1 MTRTSSPATSTP
13 GDPKTTE
20 NTPTQ
25 SLGDTPVYTT
35 THEWLP
41 IAARLEPL
49 DDDGDPRPA
58 VARHPLLSFAELP
71 PHQARIL
78 NYDARVAPGVV
89 RYGLP
94 PRIKLPDATRIQ
106 DMVQIHS
113 QICEAHPELEIGSIT
128 FKKSR
133 PRIVDIHRP
142 SSQPYNTETPIWL
155 SGERLIFI
163 AAAGRV
169 KETWITI
176 VIRDIEDAS
185 FDAVCR
191 GLRDFLSPH
200 EILDYW
206 RGILNYTDSHGDTYR
221 FGNGEL
227 YMLVKLDMR
236 EGLRHGLRSP
246 KDVASSLPGFFAIGG
261 RKYKL
266 NYAARLDHCY
276 FCKSTK
282 FFEHHCFADC
292 TSRR

>member
-1 MTRTSSPATSTP
+1 M
-13 GDPKTTE
+13 
-20 NTPTQ
+20 
-25 SLGDTPVYTT
+25 
-35 THEWLP
+35 
-41 IAARLEPL
+41 
-49 DDDGDPRPA
+49 
-58 VARHPLLSFAELP
+58 
-71 PHQARIL
+71 
-78 NYDARVAPGVV
+78 V

-113 QICEAHPELEIGSIT
+113 QICEAHPELEIGSVI

-206 RGILNYTDSHGDTYR
+206 RGVLNYTDRNGNPVR
-221 FGNGEL
+221 FPNGEL
-227 YMLVKLDMR
+227 YILVELDMKGSTDR
-236 EGLRHGLRSP
+236 GLLYP
-246 KDVASSLPGFFAIGG
+246 NDVASSLPGFFVLGEN
-261 RKYKL
+261 KYKL
-266 NYAARLDHCY
+266 NYAARLDHCT
-276 FCKSTK
+276 FCQSTT
-282 FFEHHCFADC
+282 FFEHHRLADC
-292 TSRR
+292 TLRLCSFCQDPGHPLRSCPAAKRAEADQAQV